1 MKGLPAPPSQQN
13 KKPLHSL
20 LSSTTVF
27 LFLTV
32 FPFISSNQSNK
43 KFTFSYLYFRFLR
56 GQEQLL
62 HTHISCHSHKGCD
75 RNYHKLLPGVQKHH

>member
-1 MKGLPAPPSQQN
+1 MEGLPAPPSQHN

-27 LFLTV
+27 LLLTV
-32 FPFISSNQSNK
+32 IPFISSNQSIK
-43 KFTFSYLYFRFLR
+43 KFSFSYFYCRFLR

-62 HTHISCHSHKGCD
+62 HTLTARDRVGNESKGKKKKISF
-75 RNYHKLLPGVQKHH
+75 